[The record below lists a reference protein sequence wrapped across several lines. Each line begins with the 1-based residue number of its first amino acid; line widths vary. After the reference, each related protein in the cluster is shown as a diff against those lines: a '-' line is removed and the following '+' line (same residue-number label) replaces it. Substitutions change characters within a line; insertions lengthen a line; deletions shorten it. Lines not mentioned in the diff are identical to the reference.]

1 MKYFVCLADRS
12 AKLKNEAPQQKPSAN
27 LHILCA
33 DIGLIAS
40 NQATKNRHKHTQ
52 KQTQNIALQ
61 KKKRPNNPAIAEFP
75 AENEHPPPQKK

>member
-1 MKYFVCLADRS
+1 MWSGVMKYFVCLADRS

-40 NQATKNRHKHTQ
+40 NQATKNTHKHT
-52 KQTQNIALQ
+52 KTDKKHRLTP
-61 KKKRPNNPAIAEFP
+61 KKKKTKQPSHRRLPDR
-75 AENEHPPPQKK
+75 K

>member
-1 MKYFVCLADRS
+1 MWSGVMKYFVCLADRS

-40 NQATKNRHKHTQ
+40 NQATKNTHKHTH
-52 KQTQNIALQ
+52 KNRHKTSSY
-61 KKKRPNNPAIAEFP
+61 KKIRRPNNPAIAEFP
-75 AENEHPPPQKK
+75 TEN